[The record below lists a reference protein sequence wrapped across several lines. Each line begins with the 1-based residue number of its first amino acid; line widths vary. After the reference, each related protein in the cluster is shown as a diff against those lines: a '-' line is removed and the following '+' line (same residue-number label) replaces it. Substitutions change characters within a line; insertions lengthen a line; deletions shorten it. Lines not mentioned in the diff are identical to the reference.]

1 MPQQISHTL
10 EMHARVDQQTAR
22 RAAQVVEGQGRQA
35 GGLAELPESPSDVA
49 VALRGGLGGQETRG
63 PAKDPLRAFGGTVL
77 RINHRLEKQWER
89 MSDQVGGQIER
100 VTDLFD
106 RD

>member
-1 MPQQISHTL
+1 MSDFRENIDNLNVRGIIISS
-10 EMHARVDQQTAR
+10 VV
-22 RAAQVVEGQGRQA
+22 AAF
-35 GGLAELPESPSDVA
+35 GLV
-49 VALRGGLGGQETRG
+49 VALNWKDAVNALVGRIIPSGSASSLLGQFIAAT
-63 PAKDPLRAFGGTVL
+63 AVTLLVVALAMTVL